1 MVLLRVEEPMTHLR
15 PLLLAALVAP
25 FVLPASARAFCGFYV
40 AAEDGPLY
48 SDATQVVLL
57 RVGTT
62 TVLSMQNAYRGP
74 LEDFALVV
82 PVPVVLDEDRVKTL
96 EHDIFARVDKLA
108 SPRLVEYW
116 EQDPCQPFGTI
127 GLGNLGTI
135 GHGGGGGTGS
145 GYGRG
150 AGGLRVT
157 VEAEFAVGEYEI
169 VILGAEDSS
178 DLEIWLRQNGYHIPA
193 GASDALRP
201 YVARGMKF
209 FVAKVDASKV
219 RFEEGRAVLSPLR
232 VHYDE
237 EQFQLPIRLGQLS
250 SPGTQDLIVH
260 ILANNQRYEVANRP
274 NVTIPTNLQVADST
288 RENFGGFYDA
298 LFSEVRSADP
308 TVVVTEYAWQ
318 ANGCD
323 PCPGPV
329 LSTADLLTFGA
340 NLAED
345 TSGEPV
351 MIRGPAVQVDGPLN
365 VDLARRLLRRSFG
378 AARRCVN
385 GTPSEGVS
393 VGSIFR
399 FDVTVNPDGS
409 VASVETV
416 DPPNAA
422 NAACIGATLE
432 RDRYPT
438 QDAPTKL
445 TVRYPVVALRGGSY
459 DNYVL
464 TRLHT
469 RYGRDLDSDLVFTA
483 AEPIVGGREH
493 PSGGGFGFGRA
504 PDTEP
509 TDPTGASPS
518 ATNNFQGRY
527 IIRHEWEG
535 PIECDEPRRG
545 IWGGPPG
552 GGQPET
558 SVPPRSVSRGAGG
571 GAATDLASLLVTD
584 LPDLAIAAAR
594 APDPEPE
601 PEPAPTTEHPP
612 AAEPGGGCGSCAAA
626 GPTNVG
632 WALLLLAA
640 GLFVRRRR

>member
-1 MVLLRVEEPMTHLR
+1 MLHLR
-15 PLLLAALVAP
+15 LLLLAGLIGVAP
-25 FVLPASARAFCGFYV
+25 STARAFCGFYV
-40 AAEDGPLY
+40 AAADGPLY

-57 RVGTT
+57 RSGTT

-82 PVPVVLDEDRVKTL
+82 PVPVVLDEERVKTL
-96 EHDIFARVDKLA
+96 PHDVFARVDRLA

-116 EQDPCQPFGTI
+116 EQDPCAFEEGTI

-178 DLEIWLRQNGYHIPA
+178 DLETWLRQNGYHIPG
-193 GASDALRP
+193 GAAEALRP

-219 RFEEGRAVLSPLR
+219 SFEEGRAVLSPLR

-260 ILANNQRYEVANRP
+260 ILASGQRYEVANRP
-274 NVTIPTNLQVADST
+274 NATIPTNLQVADAT

-298 LFSEVRSADP
+298 LFSEVRRAEPD
-308 TVVVTEYAWQ
+308 VVVTEYAWQ

-329 LSTADLLTFGA
+329 LSTSDLLTFGA
-340 NLAED
+340 SLAGGSEGD
-345 TSGEPV
+345 PV
-351 MIRGPAVQVDGPLN
+351 LIRPPSVDAEGPLDSGI
-365 VDLARRLLRRSFG
+365 VARWLRRWYGRTRPCVTG
-378 AARRCVN
+378 A
-385 GTPSEGVS
+385 PPEGVE
-393 VGSIFR
+393 VGSVFR
-399 FDVTVNPDGS
+399 FQATVSPDGS
-409 VASVETV
+409 LGALEAV

-422 NAACIGATLE
+422 VAQCITRSIGRMALPTADGATRL
-432 RDRYPT
+432 RI
-438 QDAPTKL
+438 Q
-445 TVRYPVVALRGGSY
+445 YPVVPLRGGGRY
-459 DNYVL
+459 TNYVL
-464 TRLHT
+464 TRLHY
-469 RYGRDLDSDLVFTA
+469 RYGRGDLDSDLVFTE

-493 PSGGGFGFGRA
+493 NGFGLGLGFGSSGESE
-504 PDTEP
+504 EP
-509 TDPTGASPS
+509 EDPNGARPS
-518 ATNNFQGRY
+518 SVNNFQGRY

-535 PIECDEPRRG
+535 PIECENPRRG
-545 IWGGPPG
+545 VWGGPPSG
-552 GGQPET
+552 GRPEPV
-558 SVPPRSVSRGAGG
+558 VPPRSVAKGAVG
-571 GAATDLASLLVTD
+571 GAAPSLASLLVTE
-584 LPDLAIAAAR
+584 LPQLAVAAAR
-594 APDPEPE
+594 ATDPAPDPEPE
-601 PEPAPTTEHPP
+601 EQPTPQRSG
-612 AAEPGGGCGSCAAA
+612 ASGGCGSCAAGGPA
-626 GPTNVG
+626 GAGWLVALG
-632 WALLLLAA
+632 LWAL
-640 GLFVRRRR
+640 VRRRS